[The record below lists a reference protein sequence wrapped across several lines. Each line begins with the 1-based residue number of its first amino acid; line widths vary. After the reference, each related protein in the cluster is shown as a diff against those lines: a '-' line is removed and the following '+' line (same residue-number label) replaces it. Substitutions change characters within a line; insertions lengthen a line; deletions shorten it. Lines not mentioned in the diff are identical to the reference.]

1 MAERLTIAKIKE
13 AIANADGVIAEA
25 ARTLGVSRM
34 TIYRRIEESDDLRAA
49 VEDARE
55 ELTDIAERELG
66 KAIRAGNM
74 TAIIF
79 HLKGSPSG
87 RKRGYSERTEITG
100 ANGGAIVVKGY
111 ARFSPDDWDETPN
124 PNDSPL

>member
-79 HLKGSPSG
+79 HLKGSPNG
-87 RKRGYSERTEITG
+87 RRRGYSERVEMTG
-100 ANGGAIVVKGY
+100 PDGGPMVVKGY
-111 ARFSPDDWDETPN
+111 VSVSPDEWSHAEN
-124 PNDSPL
+124 QS

>member
-1 MAERLTIAKIKE
+1 MAKVTDAQIKQ
-13 AIANADGVIAEA
+13 AITDADGVLSEV
-25 ARTLGVSRM
+25 ARALGVDRK
-34 TIYRRIEESDDLRAA
+34 TVYNRIERSDDLQAA
-49 VEDARE
+49 IDQARE
-55 ELTDIAERELG
+55 TLTDVAEFELG
-66 KAIRAGNM
+66 KAIRSGNM

>member
-79 HLKGSPSG
+79 HLKGSPNG
-87 RKRGYSERTEITG
+87 RRRGYSERVEMTG
-100 ANGGAIVVKGY
+100 PDGGPMVVKGY
-111 ARFSPDDWDETPN
+111 VSVSPDEWSNAEN
-124 PNDSPL
+124 QS